1 MRIVKAMICFG
12 WAFVALNGYAS
23 FPVEKIKGKA
33 PAYAS
38 QPISAV
44 PHERAILTAIWM
56 PELEQGFV
64 PQGLTYAEGQVLVAA
79 YRSKQR
85 WLSNGP
91 TWVFRVDPA
100 TGKVTGKFQFGSLGH
115 VGGLAYGGKNV
126 LYVADKLKITRIAMD
141 EAFRS
146 GTSEDAVLGTISVP
160 PYIGTAFLSFDG
172 RFLWTG
178 RYSRAGSAR
187 IYRID
192 PALFKTG
199 RFPDKVFSVE
209 IAARS
214 QGAAFD
220 QEGNLWVSQSSSKF
234 GRLQK
239 INPSTGEVLQ
249 SFPMMAGMEDISFD
263 ENGNLWSV
271 SEAGAFKYR
280 NWNTF
285 FPVIFQLDLNK
296 L

>member
-1 MRIVKAMICFG
+1 MRIVKAVIGFG
-12 WAFVALNGYAS
+12 WAFLALNGYAS
-23 FPVEKIKGKA
+23 FPVEKIKGEA
-33 PAYAS
+33 PSYATK
-38 QPISAV
+38 PVSAV
-44 PHERAILTAIWM
+44 PQESAILTAIWM

-79 YRSKQR
+79 YQTKQQ
-85 WLSNGP
+85 WLSYGP
-91 TWVFRVDPA
+91 TRVFRVDPA
-100 TGKVTGKFQFGSLGH
+100 TGKVTGTFRFGSLGH

-126 LYVADKLKITRIAMD
+126 LYVADKLKITQIAMD

-146 GTSEDAVLGTISVP
+146 GTSDHAVLGTISSP
-160 PYIGTAFLSFDG
+160 SYIGTAFLTFDG

-187 IYRID
+187 IYKID
-192 PALFKTG
+192 PVHFKTG
-199 RFPDKVFSVE
+199 RLPDELFSVK

-220 QEGNLWVSQSSSKF
+220 QEGNLWISQSSSKF

-239 INPSTGEVLQ
+239 INPATGEVLQ
-249 SFPMMAGMEDISFD
+249 SFAMMAGMEDISFD
-263 ENGNLWSV
+263 EKGNLWSV

-280 NWNTF
+280 DWETF
-285 FPVIFQLDLNK
+285 FPVIFQIDVNK